1 MARLIDSSVFITLER
16 RRSTMAELAR
26 ATASSDE
33 PVAMAAITASELL
46 AGVER
51 ADSQDRR
58 ATRQAFVESVL
69 SLMPVLPFDLQVA
82 RLHARLWAELAA
94 RGLPTGAHDLMIAAT
109 ALARGYGILTDNLRD
124 FRNIPG
130 LDVQQPD
137 W

>member
-16 RRSTMAELAR
+16 RGSPIGALAHVTSAR
-26 ATASSDE
+26 DE
-33 PVAMAAITASELL
+33 SVALAAITASELL
-46 AGVER
+46 TGVER
-51 ADSQDRR
+51 ANSQDRR

-69 SLMPVLPFDLQVA
+69 SLVPVLPFDLQVA

-94 RGLPTGAHDLMIAAT
+94 KGQLTGVHDLMIAAT
-109 ALARGYGILTDNLRD
+109 ALARGYGILTANLRD

>member
-16 RRSTMAELAR
+16 RRSNLAELAR
-26 ATASSDE
+26 ATASRDE

-58 ATRQAFVESVL
+58 ATRSAFVESVL

-94 RGLPTGAHDLMIAAT
+94 KGLPTGTHDLMIAAT

>member
-1 MARLIDSSVFITLER
+1 MAKLIDSSVFITLER
-16 RRSTMAELAR
+16 RGSPIGALATVTPGR
-26 ATASSDE
+26 DE
-33 PVAMAAITASELL
+33 FVALAAITASELL
-46 AGVER
+46 TGVER

-69 SLMPVLPFDLQVA
+69 SLMPVLPFDLQAA
-82 RLHARLWAELAA
+82 RLHARLWADLAA

-109 ALARGYGILTDNLRD
+109 AMARGYGILTDNLRD

-130 LDVQQPD
+130 LEVQQPD